1 MASTNLTTAIVF
13 VCREYRKC
21 RADVLDT
28 QSIEFDRKKCVTNI
42 YQFIQRM
49 RTHPNRGQKM
59 RKKTAERIAEE
70 KELRDGVESNVYCA
84 NDTEEIRIRCTF
96 CQYSIFIHISHL
108 HRSTL
113 FRIQHALRSPA
124 ASFSFLFSGSE
135 SNCALVAIIFLSM
148 RSNNGRNIIYLFR
161 SAAAWR
167 IDCVEI
173 LSNRTH
179 IE

>member
-1 MASTNLTTAIVF
+1 MS
-13 VCREYRKC
+13 REYHKC

-28 QSIEFDRKKCVTNI
+28 QSIDSDRKKYVTNI
-42 YQFIQRM
+42 YQFIRRM
-49 RTHPNRGQKM
+49 RTHFNHAQKM
-59 RKKTAERIAEE
+59 RKETAGRIAKE
-70 KELRDGVESNVYCA
+70 KELRDGVESNTYCA

-113 FRIQHALRSPA
+113 FRIQHALCSPA
-124 ASFSFLFSGSE
+124 ASFSILSSGSE
-135 SNCALVAIIFLSM
+135 SNCVLFAIIIYLSKSK
-148 RSNNGRNIIYLFR
+148 RPKNERNTIYLFR